1 MSNPNPPDQ
10 QSGPWTTPQ
19 DLYVHILEICL
30 RVYEEGELVAC
41 GDVNVPNGDD
51 TRQHGYFIARV
62 LNHMCANIRHPR
74 SPKERNWLFEEAKI
88 SHALTNISP
97 ALTNILGRLLK
108 KDMGC
113 AEDLGAFSDRLRDKN
128 AITTH
133 GVTTAL
139 ERQTIMSLGFIFYTV
154 KMER

>member
-1 MSNPNPPDQ
+1 MK
-10 QSGPWTTPQ
+10 
-19 DLYVHILEICL
+19 V
-30 RVYEEGELVAC
+30 R
-41 GDVNVPNGDD
+41 GDVKVWKIATAAPESAMVAIAKQ
-51 TRQHGYFIARV
+51 RQRQQRQRGRAAAPAAYATSDGTAAAIAT
-62 LNHMCANIRHPR
+62 ANIRHPR